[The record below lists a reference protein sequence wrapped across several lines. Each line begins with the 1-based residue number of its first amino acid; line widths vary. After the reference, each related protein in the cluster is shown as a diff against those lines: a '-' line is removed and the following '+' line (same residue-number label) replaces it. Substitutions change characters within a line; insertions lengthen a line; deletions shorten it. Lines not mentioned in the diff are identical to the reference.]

1 MRTKLKTNAQRR
13 LSMPRTG
20 DEMKEWS
27 AMLGH
32 ELRGWPHITTKPMFG
47 LLGFYRKKTIF
58 AALPVTRGIG
68 APNSIIFKMKSM
80 TPDLLRRVNEDPRVS
95 TGTRMRAKGWH
106 SFDVNSAEDLKD
118 VLWWL
123 NQAYEQ
129 AK

>member
-1 MRTKLKTNAQRR
+1 MRTKLKTKAQRR
-13 LSMPRTG
+13 LSMPHTG
-20 DEMKEWS
+20 EEMKEWS